1 MKPSVP
7 ETLPGAGRIAN
18 KVAGVL
24 RVLGYTLVILGLFSM
39 VGARGRVRAARER
52 TEFPVKLQAGQE
64 YRAPIKTSAK
74 AELIIE
80 LRVNRH
86 EGVPDDLLDEALV
99 GETNRVHIDWRIT
112 RSGTTNAAGSSTN
125 ARKHFTGSAVAK
137 TKGIGNFKPPQAGV
151 YEFAVSIRSDLPE
164 LERARPHIV
173 IRPTSAFMLNAS
185 IAGSVGMFG
194 GGLLALVGLI
204 LILRAR
210 RERNT
215 SAPSC

>member
-1 MKPSVP
+1 MKPTVP
-7 ETLPGAGRIAN
+7 ETLPGAA

-24 RVLGYTLVILGLFSM
+24 RVFGYALVILGLFSM
-39 VGARGRVRAARER
+39 AGARGRVRAARER

-86 EGVPDDLLDEALV
+86 EGVPDDLLDEVLV

-112 RSGTTNAAGSSTN
+112 QSGTTHAAGSSTN
-125 ARKHFTGSAVAK
+125 ARKHFTGSAAAR

-151 YEFAVSIRSDLPE
+151 YEFAANIRTDLPE

-185 IAGSVGMFG
+185 IAGSAGMFG
-194 GGLLALVGLI
+194 GGLLALLGLI
-204 LILRAR
+204 LILLAR

-215 SAPSC
+215 SAATG